1 MWPNS
6 ILLFLEGRHP
16 SLNKR
21 FASANTMS
29 LLLFFFFLMCITHR
43 FYVFL
48 LHHTVCGILV
58 PQPGIE
64 PGPTA
69 VKAYISNAVPSGES
83 LSRRVLMIQIVLVT
97 ISGIINLSRHFLMI
111 QREQDSLHKEG
122 FVLLVEI
129 KWP

>member
-1 MWPNS
+1 M
-6 ILLFLEGRHP
+6 
-16 SLNKR
+16 
-21 FASANTMS
+21 
-29 LLLFFFFLMCITHR
+29 
-43 FYVFL
+43 

-129 KWP
+129 K